1 MYTCGVFLDFSK
13 AFDAVNHNILLK
25 KMEQYGIRGLPLQ
38 LFTSYLTNR
47 QHYTAMGNTVS
58 SRQAVTCGILQ
69 GSSLGPILFL
79 IYINDLPNCSSLLT
93 FRVFVDDTNV
103 FASGHDLKSLEQ
115 LINTELKKVK
125 LWCDANKLSIN
136 FSKTNFMIV
145 KSPRKRDLSVNI
157 KIERKDGSSY
167 LLERKNRVKYLAVLL
182 DDTVSF
188 KHHISYVA
196 SRISRSNGIIAK
208 LRHFLTLSQMRQ
220 LYYSIIYPYISY
232 AILAWGSA
240 YKSHI
245 KKLQTKQNHAI
256 RLIFFARTLG
266 KSTESALPLLN
277 LFDVLTVNNI
287 YRLHFLKFTHL
298 WHKGVLPVLFQS
310 YFQYAISSIH
320 GYNTR
325 FFFFFFS

>member
-1 MYTCGVFLDFSK
+1 
-13 AFDAVNHNILLK
+13 
-25 KMEQYGIRGLPLQ
+25 
-38 LFTSYLTNR
+38 
-47 QHYTAMGNTVS
+47 MGNTVS
-58 SRQAVTCGILQ
+58 SRQAVTCGIPRQ
-69 GSSLGPILFL
+69 GSSLGPVLFL

-93 FRVFVDDTNV
+93 FRIFADDTNV
-103 FASGHDLKSLEQ
+103 FASARDLKSLEQ

-125 LWCDANKLSIN
+125 LWCDANKLLIN

-145 KSPRKRDLSVNI
+145 KSPRKRDMAVNI
-157 KIERKDGSSY
+157 KIESEDRSSY
-167 LLERKNRVKYLAVLL
+167 LLKRKDRVKYLGVLL

-188 KHHISYVA
+188 KHHISGYVA

-245 KKLQTKQNHAI
+245 KKIQTKQNHAI

-277 LFDVLTVNNI
+277 LLDVLTVNNI
-287 YRLHFLKFTHL
+287 YRLHISKIYASQFGIKVCYQFCFKVISNVQIVFMGIIPDMLPNKIYINLKSELTL
-298 WHKGVLPVLFQS
+298 ENKQ
-310 YFQYAISSIH
+310 
-320 GYNTR
+320 
-325 FFFFFFS
+325 